1 MDHHSLIVHHEAVE
15 HERLRDRVG
24 VRAGQAMD
32 EHFSTTPML
41 REPRTVLQRI
51 VDAGMLD
58 ELAPAWVVV
67 ATKGEPAAHVP
78 DYPAIVAAE
87 PETDNPWST
96 VAVVSFDDTETL
108 SWASARTDD
117 EMSEGKLSRTLVP
130 STRRTLVRA
139 RASTGLGDAPPRCH
153 PQPGATVCRVAGG
166 RRGVDLGDGRAPLL
180 RHPGQHPRRRR
191 PARSGRCIL
200 ATHRVVSA
208 EDALVRDSG
217 TSRDAF
223 SRPARRTRGAP
234 P

>member
-1 MDHHSLIVHHEAVE
+1 MRLASAPGTSSPGSGRASSQAEGLQAEATFAALPSVDHHSLLVHHEAVE

-58 ELAPAWVVV
+58 GLAPAWVVV
-67 ATKGEPAAHVP
+67 ATKGEPTVHVP

-96 VAVVSFDDTETL
+96 VAVVSADDTETL

-130 STRRTLVRA
+130 STGGRSFELELRQACATRRHAAIRSRVRA
-139 RASTGLGDAPPRCH
+139 
-153 PQPGATVCRVAGG
+153 VCRVAGG
-166 RRGVDLGDGRAPLL
+166 RRGVDLGDG
-180 RHPGQHPRRRR
+180 
-191 PARSGRCIL
+191 
-200 ATHRVVSA
+200 
-208 EDALVRDSG
+208 
-217 TSRDAF
+217 
-223 SRPARRTRGAP
+223 
-234 P
+234 